1 MRSDPLQMMLNQ
13 MIQSDPRAR
22 QALQML
28 QGKSPR
34 ELEQMARNMAKER
47 GVSIED
53 VMRQLGLGR

>member
-1 MRSDPLQMMLNQ
+1 MQMLLNR

-22 QALQML
+22 QAMQML

-47 GVSIED
+47 GVTIED

>member
-1 MRSDPLQMMLNQ
+1 MRYDPLQMMLNQ

-22 QALQML
+22 QAMQML

>member
-13 MIQSDPRAR
+13 MLQADPRAR
-22 QALQML
+22 QAMQML
-28 QGKSPR
+28 QGKSAR

-53 VMRQLGLGR
+53 VMRQLGLSR

>member
-1 MRSDPLQMMLNQ
+1 MKYDPLQMMLNQ

-22 QALQML
+22 QAMQML

-34 ELEQMARNMAKER
+34 ELEQLARNMAKER

>member
-1 MRSDPLQMMLNQ
+1 MRYDPLQLMLNQ

-22 QALQML
+22 QAMQML

>member
-1 MRSDPLQMMLNQ
+1 MRSDPMQMLLNR

-22 QALQML
+22 QAMQML

-47 GVSIED
+47 GVTIED

>member
-13 MIQSDPRAR
+13 MLQSDPRAR
-22 QALQML
+22 QAMQML
-28 QGKSPR
+28 QGKSAR

-53 VMRQLGLGR
+53 VMRQLGLSR